1 MLTREP
7 LTSDS
12 DHALR
17 LYRMATLIN
26 EDVGEIPWGK
36 VGRCQPGER
45 QCEAA

>member
-17 LYRMATLIN
+17 LYRVAALVD
-26 EDVGEIPWGK
+26 EDVGEIAWGK

-45 QCEAA
+45 QREAA